1 MASDPQGKKWQLTWN
16 NPQSYGLT
24 RDAILEILSQL
35 PLEYFCLCD
44 EIATTGTPHTHAF
57 LYAHSNMRFST
68 IQRKFPTAHIE
79 RVQGTARQNRDYIAK
94 EGKWADTEKAE
105 TSVAGSF
112 YEWGTLPTEQ
122 EEHSPAMSRLL
133 QSVKEGR
140 STMEIIEETPA
151 FAFKTRDI
159 DTLREAVTA
168 AQYGK
173 ENRDLTVYYLYGAS
187 GAGKTRSIYQ
197 ASPGGRH
204 LPDYRLRREERC
216 PIRRLPRPTRPGA
229 GRVLLPDP
237 HRNDAEPF
245 RHLSLDAPGPV
256 Q

>member
-1 MASDPQGKKWQLTWN
+1 M
-16 NPQSYGLT
+16 
-24 RDAILEILSQL
+24 
-35 PLEYFCLCD
+35 
-44 EIATTGTPHTHAF
+44 
-57 LYAHSNMRFST
+57 
-68 IQRKFPTAHIE
+68 
-79 RVQGTARQNRDYIAK
+79 QGTAKQNRDYIAK

-173 ENRDLTVYYLYGAS
+173 ENRNLTVYYLYGAS

-197 ASPGGRH
+197 AHPAGDICRITDYGGKNGVRFDAYH
-204 LPDYRLRREERC
+204 GQPVLVLEEFYSQIPIETMLNLLDIYPLTLPARYSDRIACYTTVYLTSNIPLEGQYPDIQRYKTETWRAFLRRIHVVREFWRDGTIQEVIYDTKRK
-216 PIRRLPRPTRPGA
+216 I
-229 GRVLLPDP
+229 
-237 HRNDAEPF
+237 
-245 RHLSLDAPGPV
+245 
-256 Q
+256 

>member
-1 MASDPQGKKWQLTWN
+1 MAAYLEQSPVLRLDKGCDPGDLK
-16 NPQSYGLT
+16 PVAPGVF
-24 RDAILEILSQL
+24 L
-35 PLEYFCLCD
+35 PLRRD
-44 EIATTGTPHTHAF
+44 RNNRNTP
-57 LYAHSNMRFST
+57 YPRFPVRALKHDGSST

-151 FAFKTRDI
+151 SPSRQE
-159 DTLREAVTA
+159 TLTH
-168 AQYGK
+168 YG
-173 ENRDLTVYYLYGAS
+173 
-187 GAGKTRSIYQ
+187 
-197 ASPGGRH
+197 
-204 LPDYRLRREERC
+204 
-216 PIRRLPRPTRPGA
+216 RP
-229 GRVLLPDP
+229 
-237 HRNDAEPF
+237 
-245 RHLSLDAPGPV
+245 
-256 Q
+256 